1 MRVLLDTDLIL
12 DLFLDRAPFSD
23 AAAAL
28 WLAHE
33 RGQLDAFISAITP
46 VNVFYIARK
55 LRDQETARQAVSE
68 LLLTLNV
75 CGIDHRTL
83 RSALSLSFRDFEDA
97 VQHAAADAAGLEA
110 IITRNVRDYSTARL
124 PLFTPDEF
132 VQQYLAAEE

>member
-1 MRVLLDTDLIL
+1 MRVLLDTDVIL